1 MDPNTTSA
9 IRDIFVMVAAGGFS
23 VLCMVLVFLI
33 ARLYGPL
40 RDSIHHVSDTARN
53 LSVITTN
60 VAAVSE
66 ETAANIAQTSRNA
79 VTITESLKEGSDE
92 LSGVVRT
99 AGEAA
104 KSVSEAASNVSS
116 ISETVSRLTSV
127 GVSGE
132 SSAGVGSLLRLA
144 RTILGGGR
152 RRSEDSAGQRGA

>member
-9 IRDIFVMVAAGGFS
+9 IRDIFVIVAAGAFS
-23 VLCMVLVFLI
+23 VLCLALVFLI
-33 ARLYGPL
+33 AKLYRPL
-40 RDSIHHVSDTARN
+40 RDSIHHASDTARN

-104 KSVSEAASNVSS
+104 TSVSEAASNVSQ
-116 ISETVSRLTSV
+116 IAETVSRFTSV
-127 GVSGE
+127 GVSGGG
-132 SSAGVGSLLRLA
+132 SAGVGSLLRLA
-144 RTILGGGR
+144 RTLFGGS
-152 RRSEDSAGQRGA
+152 RRSDDTGAQRGA